1 MSIEEDLAR
10 SFSQGDLEGDT
21 VLAIGVFDGV
31 HLGHKHLLATLR
43 EKARERS
50 LLSGAVTFN
59 PPPQRVL
66 QNHKG
71 SLFLTGLD
79 YKIELLSKEN
89 VDAVFIMPFDIELA
103 HLSAADFLRLMQ
115 RYLKMKGLVVGQNFT
130 LGRNREGDVGVLMD
144 LGEEKGF
151 EVTVVP
157 PLLVNGEAVSSTLVR
172 KVLARGDMRKV
183 YELIGR
189 PFRLQGKVIAGVGR
203 GMALGFPTAN
213 LSIEPEQAIPVEG
226 VYASLVYLDDLAY
239 NSMTYIG
246 SSPTFSDGRSSVE
259 VYVLDYSSD
268 LYGRELKVD
277 FVERIRG
284 EKQFDS
290 IDKLKKQIAMDVE
303 WGRALLDARNRI
315 YE

>member
-10 SFSQGDLEGDT
+10 SFSQSELEGDT

-31 HLGHKHLLATLR
+31 HLGHKHLLATLK
-43 EKARERS
+43 EKAREHNF
-50 LLSGAVTFN
+50 LSGAVTFN

-66 QNHKG
+66 QNYKG
-71 SLFLTGLD
+71 PLFLTSLD
-79 YKIELLSKEN
+79 YKIELLGNEN
-89 VDAVFIMPFDIELA
+89 VDAVFIMPFDRELA
-103 HLSAADFLRLMQ
+103 HVSAAEFVRLMQ
-115 RYLKMKGLVVGQNFT
+115 QYLRMKGLVVGQNFA
-130 LGRNREGDVGVLMD
+130 LGRDREGNIDVLMR

-151 EVTVVP
+151 EVTIVP

-172 KVLARGDMRKV
+172 KVLARGDMGAV
-183 YELIGR
+183 YELLGR
-189 PFRLQGKVIAGVGR
+189 PFRLHGKVIAGVGR

-239 NSMTYIG
+239 KSMTYIG

-259 VYVLDYSSD
+259 IYVLDYSGD
-268 LYGRELKVD
+268 LYGRELRVD

-284 EKQFDS
+284 EVRFDS
-290 IDKLKKQIAMDVE
+290 IDKLKHQIAVDIE
-303 WGRALLDARNRI
+303 KGRALLDAGNGI